1 MLFVLVL
8 LVDLTF
14 RLRLDRSRSGLAYS
28 IHRVKPVNL
37 PVDHSTT
44 IMADGA
50 AADSVDHL
58 LSPSSQPSSSFSS
71 YSSAFSLAARAPAI
85 TASLS
90 GVSGISASH
99 LPPPPLSSPPTP
111 STMAGW
117 IAWLFFFFF
126 QVIPSLLHWF
136 ITFSTITL
144 PTWLFTLF
152 SMSLTFTMNFTT
164 L

>member
-1 MLFVLVL
+1 
-8 LVDLTF
+8 
-14 RLRLDRSRSGLAYS
+14 
-28 IHRVKPVNL
+28 
-37 PVDHSTT
+37 
-44 IMADGA
+44 MADSGGL
-50 AADSVDHL
+50 DDPSQL
-58 LSPSSQPSSSFSS
+58 LPSSLAVPPNELS
-71 YSSAFSLAARAPAI
+71 FSLAVSRAARVPAI

-90 GVSGISASH
+90 GVTGIAASH

-117 IAWLFFFFF
+117 IGWLFTFFF
-126 QVIPSLLHWF
+126 QVVPSVLYWV
-136 ITFSTITL
+136 ITFCTITL

>member
-1 MLFVLVL
+1 M
-8 LVDLTF
+8 D
-14 RLRLDRSRSGLAYS
+14 S
-28 IHRVKPVNL
+28 
-37 PVDHSTT
+37 
-44 IMADGA
+44 A
-50 AADSVDHL
+50 AVPP
-58 LSPSSQPSSSFSS
+58 SPSSSLSFS
-71 YSSAFSLAARAPAI
+71 PAI

-90 GVSGISASH
+90 GASLH
-99 LPPPPLSSPPTP
+99 SHFPPPPSSPPTP

-117 IAWLFFFFF
+117 LGWLFTFCF
-126 QVIPSLLHWF
+126 QVVPSLLYWL

>member
-1 MLFVLVL
+1 MVE
-8 LVDLTF
+8 LTF
-14 RLRLDRSRSGLAYS
+14 RLGSFDRCRRSALADS
-28 IHRVKPVNL
+28 IHRVKPVNF

-50 AADSVDHL
+50 AVDHL
-58 LSPSSQPSSSFSS
+58 LSPSSQASSSSSSYSS

-126 QVIPSLLHWF
+126 QVIPSLLYWF